1 MDLEQRKI
9 IPAGLM
15 DWYLKKYPHAKTLA
29 AELSNLA
36 STGGVDVS
44 EYLDPEN
51 LELADHI
58 YAGKLYRS
66 KDVRK
71 VLRRIAGKEGSR
83 VGKIVYE
90 MFCKRKIVF
99 DNYLLKLSFVRRFG
113 RFKRFFVDGKE
124 AEYKMQ
130 MMVHKL
136 LYLREDVT
144 NEIENEITKIPGEK
158 VWVYVGFLGG
168 SLSRDV
174 IMRIMDC
181 VDIEVK
187 PFVGSFLPMEDYYS
201 KMCSAVLRSPFSEKL
216 RIISSM
222 GTLDKTQ
229 FYKAMV
235 QVWFSEGA
243 EKRKFIDFMELMR
256 LVKVGRSMKMEIING
271 YLNGLVYH
279 RMLGEFVKLFEYVRR
294 AGIEVDE
301 DRMFERLYSA
311 IRKYKKGGRLELAG
325 FLDRCK
331 EKRRK
336 GLFSPYSWE
345 SIYDVYKE

>member
-1 MDLEQRKI
+1 
-9 IPAGLM
+9 M
-15 DWYLKKYPHAKTLA
+15 DWYLKKYPDAKTLA
-29 AELSNLA
+29 AKLSKLA
-36 STGGVDVS
+36 LSDGVDVS

-58 YAGKLYRS
+58 YTGRLYRS
-66 KDVRK
+66 RDVRK
-71 VLRRIAGKEGSR
+71 VLRRIAGKESSR
-83 VGKIVYE
+83 VERIMYE

-124 AEYKMQ
+124 VEYKMQ
-130 MMVHKL
+130 MMVHRQ
-136 LYLREDVT
+136 LYLGEDVT
-144 NEIENEITKIPGEK
+144 KEIEKEIMKIPGEK

-187 PFVGSFLPMEDYYS
+187 PFVGSFLSMEDYYN
-201 KMCSAVLRSPFSEKL
+201 KMCYAVLKSPFSEKE
-216 RIISSM
+216 RIVSSM
-222 GTLDKTQ
+222 GTLDKAQ
-229 FYKAMV
+229 FYKAMLH
-235 QVWFSEGA
+235 VWFSEGA
-243 EKRKFIDFMELMR
+243 EKRKFIDFVELMR

-279 RMLGEFVKLFEYVRR
+279 RMLEEFVKLFEYVRR
-294 AGIEVDE
+294 AGVDE
-301 DRMFERLYSA
+301 DKVFGRLYSA
-311 IRKYKKGGRLELAG
+311 IRKYKKGGRLELSG

-331 EKRRK
+331 EGRRK

-345 SIYDVYKE
+345 DIYDVYKE